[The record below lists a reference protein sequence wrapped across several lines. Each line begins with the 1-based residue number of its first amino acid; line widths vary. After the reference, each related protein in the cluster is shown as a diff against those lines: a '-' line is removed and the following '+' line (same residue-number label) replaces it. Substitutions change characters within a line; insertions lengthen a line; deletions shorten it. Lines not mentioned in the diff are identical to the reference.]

1 MKKLS
6 ISLATL
12 LMVFWGMTS
21 LTLAE
26 KADDVIGEWYSENN
40 ESLVEMYKS
49 NGKYYGKI
57 TWLKE
62 PNRKGKP
69 KVDDFN
75 PDEKLRNRPVL
86 GMVVLKD
93 FIFDG
98 DNEWKDGTIYDPKSG
113 KTYSC
118 YMKFESKDILKIRG
132 YIGISL
138 IGRTTKW
145 TRKK

>member
-1 MKKLS
+1 MKKLFL
-6 ISLATL
+6 SLATL

-21 LTLAE
+21 LTFAE

-98 DNEWKDGTIYDPKSG
+98 ENEWKDGTIYDPKSG